1 MTSPSSSAP
10 APETSVEQS
19 TEIDADVDEVWE
31 VLTDPD
37 ALGRWLGTEVDLDLA
52 PGAAGRVV
60 DPDGT
65 VRQVLVTDVDEA
77 TRVAWH
83 WWEDGGPLTSVE
95 ITLTPIPSGTRVDVH
110 EIYAVAPGAVIG
122 DRPHGRGLCGS
133 AAAPVHLT
141 AVDAGSFAL
150 TPARWSIRLAAL
162 AAARLAPAVCR

>member
-1 MTSPSSSAP
+1 MPPPSSDAP
-10 APETSVEQS
+10 APDTTVEQS

-37 ALGRWLGTEVDLDLA
+37 ALGRWLGSEVDLDLR

-65 VRQVLVTDVDEA
+65 VRQVLVTDLEEA

-83 WWEDGGPLTSVE
+83 WWADDGPITSVE

-110 EIYAVAPGAVIG
+110 EIYAAVPRPVLDGGRPVRRGSAVAPLTVTGI
-122 DRPHGRGLCGS
+122 D
-133 AAAPVHLT
+133 APWL
-141 AVDAGSFAL
+141 AR
-150 TPARWSIRLAAL
+150 TPARWSMRLAAL
-162 AAARLAPAVCR
+162 ASSRLAPVAPR